1 MKMGLAKKGAEKMPL
16 TMEFDIKAGDF
27 VLAGEAS
34 SKIKDTLKKLG
45 VKPEI
50 LKKVAIVSYEAEMN
64 IVIHSVGGVLKAII
78 SKDKIEIIAE
88 DRGPGIE
95 NIELAMMEGYSTAPE
110 EIRNLGFGAGMGLPN
125 MKKYSD
131 YFEIESQKGSGTRVY
146 MVVLN
151 K

>member
-1 MKMGLAKKGAEKMPL
+1 MKMGWEKKGAEKML
-16 TMEFDIKAGDF
+16 LSMEFDIKAGDF

-34 SKIKDTLKKLG
+34 SKIKDALKKLG

-50 LKKVAIVSYEAEMN
+50 LKKVAIISYEAEMN

-131 YFEIESQKGSGTRVY
+131 HFEIESQKGTGTRVY
-146 MVVLN
+146 MVVFN

>member
-1 MKMGLAKKGAEKMPL
+1 MKMGLAKKGAKKMPL

-45 VKPEI
+45 VKPEV

-131 YFEIESQKGSGTRVY
+131 YFEIESQ
-146 MVVLN
+146 
-151 K
+151 

>member
-1 MKMGLAKKGAEKMPL
+1 MLL
-16 TMEFDIKAGDF
+16 SLEFDIKSGDF

-45 VKPEI
+45 IKPDI
-50 LKKVAIVSYEAEMN
+50 LKRVAIISYEAEMN

-78 SKDKIEIIAE
+78 SKDKIEIVAE
-88 DRGPGIE
+88 DNGPGIE
-95 NIELAMMEGYSTAPE
+95 NVELAMVEGYSTAPE

-131 YFEIESQKGSGTRVY
+131 HFEIFSEKGKGTRVY
-146 MVVLN
+146 MVVYN